1 VRHDGPV
8 QECFAAAGEAVEQEG
23 SSGWYQ
29 PGPDILQ
36 QLQPAGVPEE
46 PHDAAWSIHPT
57 GKWIYGNHPEATS
70 ANKVEMEQML
80 ERNKAAF
87 AYSLLEVPGYSGPPV
102 DFQLLDPGKRMMASQ
117 RQYTEE
123 ELQFGDEKVKEM
135 LDSGIIKE
143 ISTEPIQWPPASP
156 CP

>member
-1 VRHDGPV
+1 
-8 QECFAAAGEAVEQEG
+8 
-23 SSGWYQ
+23 
-29 PGPDILQ
+29 
-36 QLQPAGVPEE
+36 
-46 PHDAAWSIHPT
+46 
-57 GKWIYGNHPEATS
+57 
-70 ANKVEMEQML
+70 
-80 ERNKAAF
+80 
-87 AYSLLEVPGYSGPPV
+87 
-102 DFQLLDPGKRMMASQ
+102 MMASQ